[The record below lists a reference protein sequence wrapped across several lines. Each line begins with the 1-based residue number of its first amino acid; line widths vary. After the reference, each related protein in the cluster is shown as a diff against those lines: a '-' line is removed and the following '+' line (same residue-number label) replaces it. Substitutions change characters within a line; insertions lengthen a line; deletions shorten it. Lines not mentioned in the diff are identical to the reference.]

1 MHMGSTGLGSILFMS
16 PGISGHRHSSMQ
28 SSFPAPFS
36 CLSSSGMI
44 LCHCSTCSAT
54 LVSVHCSK
62 VPHCLLASPNC
73 CVGTIRLGCRCN
85 RDVRMQP
92 LGDVLLCSSGII
104 IGEKTVLQGY
114 VQMCVYMSRQGPCA
128 LDPGG
133 EPLLLPALVSLLT
146 RETSVSARKDSPQ
159 LWHGRMAITRMIILG
174 WGQHQLLSK
183 RRVISPSSKGKIVC

>member
-1 MHMGSTGLGSILFMS
+1 MEASIPWQCSGYPRHGRTAHHLWGWVPAASHRPWLGSDQVKQMNKFVYGRGRRACSLKQRKETCRGRMMWQALVRYTMHMGSTGLGSILFMS

-28 SSFPAPFS
+28 SSFPAPFR

-44 LCHCSTCSAT
+44 LCHCSTCSAA

-62 VPHCLLASPNC
+62 VPHCLLASPIC

-104 IGEKTVLQGY
+104 IGEKTVLQG
-114 VQMCVYMSRQGPCA
+114 
-128 LDPGG
+128 
-133 EPLLLPALVSLLT
+133 
-146 RETSVSARKDSPQ
+146 
-159 LWHGRMAITRMIILG
+159 
-174 WGQHQLLSK
+174 
-183 RRVISPSSKGKIVC
+183 